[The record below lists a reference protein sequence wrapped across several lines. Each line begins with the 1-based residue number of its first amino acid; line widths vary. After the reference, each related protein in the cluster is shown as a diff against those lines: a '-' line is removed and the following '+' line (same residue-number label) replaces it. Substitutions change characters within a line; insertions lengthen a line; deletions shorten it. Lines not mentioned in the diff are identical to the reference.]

1 MDFISWSVLGILF
14 MLVEFAT
21 GTLYLLAIGLAFIYP
36 AIADYAGAS
45 LGIQLIALSAG
56 AIAHALIV
64 MMWRKRKPS
73 SPPSNIPTD
82 VGQRVE
88 VIEWLD
94 ECTARVKYRGK
105 EWEADKVKS
114 EMPDAAHGIIRS
126 VHGHRLI
133 ISTEQPAQENI

>member
-1 MDFISWSVLGILF
+1 MDFISWSVFGILF

-73 SPPSNIPTD
+73 RPLSNIPTD

-133 ISTEQPAQENI
+133 ISTEQPAQENT